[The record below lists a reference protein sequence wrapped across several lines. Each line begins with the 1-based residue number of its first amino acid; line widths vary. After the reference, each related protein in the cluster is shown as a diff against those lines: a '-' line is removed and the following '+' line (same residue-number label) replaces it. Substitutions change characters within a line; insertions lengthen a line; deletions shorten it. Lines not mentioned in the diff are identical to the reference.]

1 MRSAPR
7 ARSAG
12 GKFQPC
18 VRTRANSLRWPPFLG
33 GRPAST
39 QPACGP
45 PGNLARATRP
55 SKLFLTQFI
64 EYVELFLLTRSAG
77 PGIGRSARDTAEAL
91 LAAYLFPRFLFRSR
105 AIASSPPAPFCAGAN
120 API

>member
-18 VRTRANSLRWPPFLG
+18 VRTRANSLSWPPFPG

-39 QPACGP
+39 RPACGP
-45 PGNLARATRP
+45 PGNLARAARP

-77 PGIGRSARDTAEAL
+77 PGLGRHARDTAEAL
-91 LAAYLFPRFLFRSR
+91 LASYLLLRFPFRS
-105 AIASSPPAPFCAGAN
+105 ASPSCLLAAP
-120 API
+120 